1 MLILDVLQN
10 YGRKLMPTDNDVIT
24 CNDQIKGEKF
34 IQIPLNKEQ
43 RACLL
48 ETILCSK
55 QQPKHE
61 CLVKVIDE
69 LDRHVRAEDP
79 ERYEQIRLK
88 FLVSMKCS

>member
-24 CNDQIKGEKF
+24 CNDPNIKGEKF

-61 CLVKVIDE
+61 CLVKVIQE
-69 LDRHVRAEDP
+69 LERHVCEENP
-79 ERYEQIRLK
+79 ERYEKIYLN
-88 FLVSMKCS
+88 FFNIN